1 MLFFHHEK
9 TFPEIDTVYVSSMEN
24 YDKIGEDKKFT
35 ENLELESFLFS
46 KLWYNK
52 TSSFTKGED
61 EDYEKS

>member
-1 MLFFHHEK
+1 MMKKPFLKLIQF
-9 TFPEIDTVYVSSMEN
+9 MCQAW
-24 YDKIGEDKKFT
+24 KIMIKLREDKKFT